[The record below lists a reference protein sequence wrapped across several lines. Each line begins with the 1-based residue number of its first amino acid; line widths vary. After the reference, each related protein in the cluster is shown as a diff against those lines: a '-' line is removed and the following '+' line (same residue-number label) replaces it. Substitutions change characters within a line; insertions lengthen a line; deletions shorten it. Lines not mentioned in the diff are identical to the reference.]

1 MRQMKIAIVVLGC
14 ACLCGVALAARGQL
28 TKASQEKGILGYWN
42 PASGTFSPLIQAG
55 PASDASSSVT
65 PTTGKLVFNFTLT
78 VSSTVP
84 KNGQVGCE
92 ADANT
97 LESSTGQDITEHV
110 TGIATL
116 SSGTTWTCSL
126 NMPYSWNLSTPSSD
140 TISLHYVISID
151 DGFEIT
157 ATNGTA
163 TLVAPLVP
171 RSSEQYLPSI
181 KVPASGTTTTET
193 IAATM

>member
-1 MRQMKIAIVVLGC
+1 MRQLKITLVVLCC
-14 ACLCGVALAARGQL
+14 ACVCGVALAARSQQ

-42 PASGTFSPLIQAG
+42 PNTGTFSPLIQAAPDSG
-55 PASDASSSVT
+55 VSPDVA
-65 PTTGKLVFNFTLT
+65 PTTGKFVFNFTLT
-78 VSSTVP
+78 VLSTVP

-116 SSGTTWTCSL
+116 SSGSTWTCSVS
-126 NMPYSWNLSTPSSD
+126 MPYSWNLSTPSTD
-140 TISLHYVISID
+140 TVSLHYVISID

-181 KVPASGTTTTET
+181 KVPATGTTTTEA